1 MCLKNTAKSL
11 NTARNSV
18 NMYKVSMVSLG
29 CPKNQVDAEMMLATL
44 KNAGFQIGVPEAEA
58 DAIIINTCGFIEEA
72 KKEAIENILEAA
84 QYKKTGKCKALIV
97 TGCLA
102 ERYRDDVT
110 EEIPEVDVCAGIGA
124 DGDIAKIVT
133 EAING
138 SRTNFFAEKADL
150 SLNGDRILGGY
161 PFSTYLKV
169 ADGCDN
175 CCTYC
180 AIPKIRGRM
189 RSRTIEDCVKE
200 AEKLARGGV
209 RELTVVAQDTT
220 AYGEDIYGKPM
231 LPKLLTELCKIDGL
245 HWIRT
250 LYTYPDR
257 ITDELLDTVA
267 REEKLVKYFDIPL
280 QHVDGEILKRMN
292 RRGDYGSLSA
302 LIDKIR
308 QRVPGVTVRTTLIT
322 GFPGETDEQ
331 FCSLARF
338 VKEKRFD
345 RLGCFTYSA
354 EEDTAA
360 ALFPDQIDEQIK
372 QDRMENI
379 MESQLTISAEKNKE
393 KIGTVTEVL
402 IEGWDDYIKCYF
414 GRTPADAPEVDGK
427 IFFMSDRQLV
437 IGDFVKVRIN
447 DTLDYD
453 LLGEL
458 EE

>member
-1 MCLKNTAKSL
+1 
-11 NTARNSV
+11 
-18 NMYKVSMVSLG
+18 MYKVSMVSLG

-138 SRTNFFAEKADL
+138 SRTNFFAQKTDL

-189 RSRTIEDCVKE
+189 RSRTIEDCIKE

-360 ALFPDQIDEQIK
+360 ALFPNQIDEQIK

>member
-1 MCLKNTAKSL
+1 MCLKNTVKSL
-11 NTARNSV
+11 NTARNSIS
-18 NMYKVSMVSLG
+18 MYKVSMVSLG

-44 KNAGFQIGVPEAEA
+44 KNAGFEIGVPEAEA
-58 DAIIINTCGFIEEA
+58 DAIIINTCGFIEDA

-133 EAING
+133 DAVNG
-138 SRTNFFAEKADL
+138 NHKNFFAQKTDL

-161 PFSTYLKV
+161 PFSTYLKI

-220 AYGEDIYGKPM
+220 AYGEDIYGKP
-231 LPKLLTELCKIDGL
+231 KLAELLAELCKIDGL

-267 REEKLVKYFDIPL
+267 KEEKLVKYFDIPL

-292 RRGDYGSLSA
+292 RRGDYNSLSA

-308 QRVPGVTVRTTLIT
+308 QRVPGVTIRTTLIT
-322 GFPGETDEQ
+322 GFPGETEEQ
-331 FCSLARF
+331 FCTLARF

-372 QDRMENI
+372 QDRMDNI
-379 MESQLTISAEKNKE
+379 MESQLTISAEKNSE

-427 IFFMSDRQLV
+427 IFFMSTHPLV
-437 IGDFVKVRIN
+437 LGNFVKVRIN